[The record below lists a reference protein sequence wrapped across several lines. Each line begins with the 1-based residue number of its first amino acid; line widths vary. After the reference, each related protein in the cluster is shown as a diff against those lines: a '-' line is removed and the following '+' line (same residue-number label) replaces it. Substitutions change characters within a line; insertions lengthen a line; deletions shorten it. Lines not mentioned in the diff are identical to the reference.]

1 MSKLKENRKKALMDN
16 DWDMVIKYG
25 EMEIEQNPQ
34 SVKIL
39 NDLSF
44 AYFKKQDYDQ
54 ALICCDKIHE
64 INPAK
69 DLKALS
75 DKYGVHYMRYN
86 EVLGEIYYLQGRDED
101 ALEVFDRLKA
111 LGPYFSKKYS
121 LSAKILIR
129 KKDYNGAVKEYADMR
144 TNCPR
149 HYKVATNGLLDLVD
163 TDPLNEEVYT
173 ALFNA
178 FNEAKDVQ
186 NIILNYDAL
195 RKKGKASEKFLYI
208 LIHLHC
214 CSGKYEDAMKI
225 AREEIDKQ
233 PDNPYLHV
241 FLSRIYQHLMEYPKA
256 ISCIK
261 EAIKLDKQHEGRY
274 RPSFDALIKNLS
286 TYEKK
291 LIGSINTHIRNRK
304 CTDAIQNS
312 EKLLEITPEKK
323 SYQTVLI
330 KVIEKSI
337 SIFLADGNIEEAIIL
352 IDRLETLTEKY
363 SHVPVQIEDIKKQ
376 VSDKRVTV
384 YENMISGGKLDGD
397 QLNHV
402 RYELANIYLTEVKDN
417 DRGIALLQDVADAGG
432 QYKGDS
438 HYFIAQ
444 HFLKIKDLETAEKH
458 VQEYSKISC
467 TDAGIKSK
475 MYDLGDACEKA
486 GLKHQARGLFSKVYA
501 SDSDFKDI
509 KGRIN
514 TLKKSSGGRREIPE
528 AVMVADICESSRM
541 MDLYGDGATYIIKNA
556 LEDIMFPIF
565 KDNKSSFTKSTG
577 DGFLVCFPNL
587 KSALDSAI
595 QVLERV
601 NTYNSNVVDGPQIHL
616 RFAIHF
622 GEVRVMP
629 DEDRHGT
636 NINIPF
642 RVEGLKVDGLVV
654 VKDGISREEFTLID
668 RIFITEAFYNSV
680 VKTGNYN
687 IRYLGLFELRNIT
700 GMHKIYQVMTGY
712 EK

>member
-1 MSKLKENRKKALMDN
+1 MSKLKENRKKALMEN

-34 SVKIL
+34 SVKVL

-64 INPAK
+64 VIPTE
-69 DLKALS
+69 DLKVLS
-75 DKYGVHYMRYN
+75 EKYGVHYMRYN
-86 EVLGEIYYLQGRDED
+86 EVLGEIYFLQGRDED
-101 ALEVFDRLKA
+101 ALEVFDRLKV
-111 LGPYFSKKYS
+111 LGPYYSKKYS
-121 LSAKILIR
+121 LSARILIR
-129 KKDYNGAVKEYADMR
+129 QKNYKGAVKEYADMR

-163 TDPLNEEVYT
+163 IDPLNEEVYT

-178 FNEAKDVQ
+178 FDQAKDVQ

-195 RKKGKASEKFLYI
+195 RKKGKASEKYLYI

-214 CSGKYEDAMKI
+214 CSGEYEDAIKI
-225 AREEIDKQ
+225 TREEIDKQ
-233 PDNPYLHV
+233 PDNPHLHV

-261 EAIKLDKQHEGRY
+261 EAIKLDKHNEGKY

-337 SIFLADGNIEEAIIL
+337 SIFLAEGNIEEAIML

-397 QLNHV
+397 QLNRV
-402 RYELANIYLTEVKDN
+402 RYELANIYLMEVKDN
-417 DRGIALLQDVADAGG
+417 DRGIALLQEVAEAGG
-432 QYKGDS
+432 QYKSDS

-467 TDAGIKSK
+467 TDAGVKSK

-486 GLKHQARGLFSKVYA
+486 GLKHQARGLFNKVYA

-509 KGRIN
+509 KSHIN

-528 AVMVADICESSRM
+528 AVMVADICESSKM

-565 KDNKSSFTKSTG
+565 KEKKSSFTKSTG
-577 DGFLVCFPNL
+577 DGFLVCFPNS
-587 KSALDSAI
+587 KCALDAVI

-642 RVEGLKVDGLVV
+642 RVEGLKADGLVV

>member
-1 MSKLKENRKKALMDN
+1 MSKLIEIRKKALMDI

-25 EMEIEQNPQ
+25 EMEIEQKPQ

-64 INPAK
+64 VNPTK

-75 DKYGVHYMRYN
+75 EKYGVHYMRYN

-101 ALEVFDRLKA
+101 ALEVFDRLKV
-111 LGPYFSKKYS
+111 LGHYFSKKYS
-121 LSAKILIR
+121 LTARILIR
-129 KKDYNGAVKEYADMR
+129 QKNYKGAAKEYADMLAH
-144 TNCPR
+144 CPR

-163 TDPLNEEVYT
+163 VDPLNEEVYT

-178 FNEAKDVQ
+178 FNEARDVQ

-195 RKKGKASEKFLYI
+195 RKKGKASEKYLYI
-208 LIHLHC
+208 LIHLYC
-214 CSGKYEDAMKI
+214 CSGKYEEAMKI
-225 AREEIDKQ
+225 AQEEINKQ
-233 PDNPYLHV
+233 PGNPHLHV
-241 FLSRIYQHLMEYPKA
+241 FMSRIYQHLMEYPKA
-256 ISCIK
+256 INCIK
-261 EAIKLDKQHEGRY
+261 EAIRLDKQHEGRY
-274 RPSFDALIKNLS
+274 RPFFEVLIKNLG

-291 LIGSINTHIRNRK
+291 LIGSMNTHIRNRK
-304 CTDAIQNS
+304 CLDAIHSS

-323 SYQTVLI
+323 SYQTALI

-337 SIFLADGNIEEAIIL
+337 SIFLADGNIEEAVML

-363 SHVPVQIEDIKKQ
+363 AHVPVQIEAIKRQ

-384 YENMISGGKLDGD
+384 YENMISGEKLDGD
-397 QLNHV
+397 QLNRV

-417 DRGIALLQDVADAGG
+417 DRGIALLLDVAEAGG
-432 QYKGDS
+432 QYKSDS
-438 HYFIAQ
+438 HYLIAQ

-458 VQEYSKISC
+458 VQEYSKVSC
-467 TDAGIKSK
+467 TDDRIKSK
-475 MYDLGDACEKA
+475 MYDLGDACEKT
-486 GLKHQARGLFSKVYA
+486 GLKHQARGLFSKVFA
-501 SDSDFKDI
+501 SDTYFKDI
-509 KGRIN
+509 KERIN
-514 TLKKSSGGRREIPE
+514 TLKKSSGNRREIPE

-565 KDNKSSFTKSTG
+565 KENKSSFAKSTG
-577 DGFLVCFPNL
+577 DGFLVCFSNS
-587 KSALDSAI
+587 KSALDAAT

-700 GMHKIYQVMTGY
+700 GMHKIFQVMTGF

>member
-1 MSKLKENRKKALMDN
+1 MSTLKDNRKKALNDN

-25 EMEIEQNPQ
+25 EMEFEQKPQ

-44 AYFKKQDYDQ
+44 AYFNKKDYDQ
-54 ALICCDKIHE
+54 ALICCDKIQE
-64 INPAK
+64 IIPTD
-69 DLKALS
+69 DLNVLS
-75 DKYGVHYMRYN
+75 DKYGIRYMRYN
-86 EVLGEIYYLQGRDED
+86 EVLGEIYYLQGKDED
-101 ALEVFDRLKA
+101 ALEVFDRLKV

-121 LSAKILIR
+121 LTARILIR
-129 KKDYNGAVKEYADMR
+129 QKNYKDAAKEYADMI
-144 TNCPR
+144 THCPR
-149 HYKVATNGLLDLVD
+149 HFKTATNGLLDLVD
-163 TDPLNEEVYT
+163 VDPLNEEVYI

-195 RKKGKASEKFLYI
+195 RKKGKASEKNLYI
-208 LIHLHC
+208 LIHLYC
-214 CSGKYEDAMKI
+214 CSGKYEEAMKV
-225 AREEIDKQ
+225 AQEEIDKQ
-233 PDNPYLHV
+233 PGNPYLHV
-241 FLSRIYQHLMEYPKA
+241 FLSRIYQNLMEYPKA
-256 ISCIK
+256 INCIK

-291 LIGSINTHIRNRK
+291 LIESINTHIKNRQ
-304 CTDAIQNS
+304 CLDAIHSS

-323 SYQTVLI
+323 SYQAAFM

-337 SIFLADGNIEEAIIL
+337 SIFLADGNIEEAVML

-363 SHVPVQIEDIKKQ
+363 PHVPVQIAAIKKQ
-376 VSDKRVTV
+376 VSDKRVIV
-384 YENMISGGKLDGD
+384 YENMISSEKLDGD
-397 QLNHV
+397 QLNRV
-402 RYELANIYLTEVKDN
+402 RYELANIYLTEAKDN
-417 DRGIALLQDVADAGG
+417 DRGIALLQDVTEAGG
-432 QYKGDS
+432 QHKSDS
-438 HYFIAQ
+438 HYLIAQ

-458 VQEYSKISC
+458 VQEYSKSSC
-467 TDAGIKSK
+467 IDDRIKTK

-486 GLKHQARGLFSKVYA
+486 GLKHQARGLFSKVFA
-501 SDSDFKDI
+501 SDTDFKDI
-509 KGRIN
+509 KDRIN
-514 TLKKSSGGRREIPE
+514 TLKKSSGSRREIPE
-528 AVMVADICESSRM
+528 AVMVADICESSKM
-541 MDLYGDGATYIIKNA
+541 MDLYGDGATYLIKNA

-577 DGFLVCFPNL
+577 DGFLVCFPNS
-587 KSALDSAI
+587 KCALDAAI
-595 QVLERV
+595 QVLESV
-601 NTYNSNVVDGPQIHL
+601 NTYNSNVVNGPQIHL
-616 RFAIHF
+616 RFGIHF
-622 GEVRVMP
+622 GEVRVMA

-642 RVEGLKVDGLVV
+642 RVEGLKGDDLVV

-680 VKTGNYN
+680 IKTGNFT

-700 GMHKIYQVMTGY
+700 GMHKIYQVMTGN

>member
-1 MSKLKENRKKALMDN
+1 
-16 DWDMVIKYG
+16 
-25 EMEIEQNPQ
+25 
-34 SVKIL
+34 
-39 NDLSF
+39 
-44 AYFKKQDYDQ
+44 
-54 ALICCDKIHE
+54 
-64 INPAK
+64 
-69 DLKALS
+69 
-75 DKYGVHYMRYN
+75 
-86 EVLGEIYYLQGRDED
+86 
-101 ALEVFDRLKA
+101 
-111 LGPYFSKKYS
+111 
-121 LSAKILIR
+121 
-129 KKDYNGAVKEYADMR
+129 
-144 TNCPR
+144 
-149 HYKVATNGLLDLVD
+149 
-163 TDPLNEEVYT
+163 
-173 ALFNA
+173 
-178 FNEAKDVQ
+178 
-186 NIILNYDAL
+186 
-195 RKKGKASEKFLYI
+195 
-208 LIHLHC
+208 
-214 CSGKYEDAMKI
+214 
-225 AREEIDKQ
+225 
-233 PDNPYLHV
+233 
-241 FLSRIYQHLMEYPKA
+241 
-256 ISCIK
+256 
-261 EAIKLDKQHEGRY
+261 
-274 RPSFDALIKNLS
+274 
-286 TYEKK
+286 
-291 LIGSINTHIRNRK
+291 
-304 CTDAIQNS
+304 
-312 EKLLEITPEKK
+312 
-323 SYQTVLI
+323 
-330 KVIEKSI
+330 
-337 SIFLADGNIEEAIIL
+337 
-352 IDRLETLTEKY
+352 
-363 SHVPVQIEDIKKQ
+363 
-376 VSDKRVTV
+376 
-384 YENMISGGKLDGD
+384 
-397 QLNHV
+397 
-402 RYELANIYLTEVKDN
+402 
-417 DRGIALLQDVADAGG
+417 VADAGG

-467 TDAGIKSK
+467 TDAGIKLK
-475 MYDLGDACEKA
+475 MYDLGGACEKA

-565 KDNKSSFTKSTG
+565 KENKSSFTKSTG